1 MAAPRPASVA
11 PDTLGFGSSDKRSAS
26 SGARQSLTAGAFEAV
41 HQALVAQ
48 MEQRMNQAL
57 QEFRMECLATMQEM
71 FDTSSQSQRVSEVHE
86 VHEVE
91 STESR

>member
-1 MAAPRPASVA
+1 MTAPRPASVA

-26 SGARQSLTAGAFEAV
+26 FGARQSLTAGAFEAV

-57 QEFRMECLATMQEM
+57 QKFSMECLATMQDM
-71 FDTSSQSQRVSEVHE
+71 FNTSSQSQRVSEVHE